1 MAEVGTTAGK
11 ALFAAPQTAA
21 SLPDSSVGGIGQ
33 VMLSLLLV
41 LAAIFVAAWLVRRL
55 RGAGGVRASRLQVV
69 AQVSLGQR
77 ERAVVLQVGDQQLLL
92 GVTGGQVNLLQVLPE
107 GALDGPPTS
116 APRDGDAPGPVAS
129 ALPPSFAA
137 LLKKGLGQ

>member
-41 LAAIFVAAWLVRRL
+41 LAAIFVAAWVVRRL
-55 RGAGGVRASRLQVV
+55 RGAGGARASRLQVL

-77 ERAVVLQVGDQQLLL
+77 ERAVVLQVGAQQLLL
-92 GVTGGQVNLLQVLPE
+92 GVTPGQVNLLQVLPE
-107 GALDGPPTS
+107 GALDEPS
-116 APRDGDAPGPVAS
+116 AASAVGESREGPVAS

>member
-41 LAAIFVAAWLVRRL
+41 LAAIFVAAWVVRRL
-55 RGAGGVRASRLQVV
+55 RGVGGARASRLQVL

-77 ERAVVLQVGDQQLLL
+77 ERAVVLQVGAQQLLL
-92 GVTGGQVNLLQVLPE
+92 GVTPGQVNLLQVLPE
-107 GALDGPPTS
+107 GALDEPSTATAAGES
-116 APRDGDAPGPVAS
+116 REGPVAS

>member
-1 MAEVGTTAGK
+1 MAEVTTTAGK

-21 SLPDSSVGGIGQ
+21 ALPDSSVGGIGQ
-33 VMLSLLLV
+33 VMLSLLIV
-41 LAAIFVAAWLVRRL
+41 LAAIFVAAWVVRRL
-55 RGAGGVRASRLQVV
+55 RGVGGARASRLQVL

-77 ERAVVLQVGDQQLLL
+77 ERAVVLQVGAQQLLL
-92 GVTGGQVNLLQVLPE
+92 GVTPGQVNLLQVLPE
-107 GALDGPPTS
+107 GALDEPSPATS
-116 APRDGDAPGPVAS
+116 TDEAGRGPVAS